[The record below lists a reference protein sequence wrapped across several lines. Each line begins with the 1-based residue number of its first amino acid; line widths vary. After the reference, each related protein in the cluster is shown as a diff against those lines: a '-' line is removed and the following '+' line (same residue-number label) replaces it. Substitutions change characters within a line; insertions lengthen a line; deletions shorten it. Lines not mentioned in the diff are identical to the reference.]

1 MEFAPVCVCVY
12 IHAEILKYK
21 GESNKDNKKGA

>member
-1 MEFAPVCVCVY
+1 MEFAYVFVCVY
-12 IHAEILKYK
+12 IHADTCQYK